1 MTSDKRQLSQEEILQ
16 QLPDE
21 IRQRKFSSVPIE
33 GYTSEWQGQEQ
44 SVAMMVWDK
53 VKKNPFIP
61 LGLGGTV
68 YFLGKGIL
76 NMGNKHVSQQ
86 MMRGRVIAQGFTLTA
101 LLVGLF
107 VESLQSS
114 NDKKNE

>member
-1 MTSDKRQLSQEEILQ
+1 MTSENRQLSQEEILQ

-21 IRQRKFSSVPIE
+21 IRERKFSSVPIE
-33 GYTSEWQGQEQ
+33 GYTSEWQSQEE

-76 NMGNKHVSQQ
+76 NMGNKRVSQQ
-86 MMRGRVIAQGFTLTA
+86 MMRGRVVAQGFTLTA

-107 VESLQSS
+107 IESLQTS
-114 NDKKNE
+114 KNQKSE